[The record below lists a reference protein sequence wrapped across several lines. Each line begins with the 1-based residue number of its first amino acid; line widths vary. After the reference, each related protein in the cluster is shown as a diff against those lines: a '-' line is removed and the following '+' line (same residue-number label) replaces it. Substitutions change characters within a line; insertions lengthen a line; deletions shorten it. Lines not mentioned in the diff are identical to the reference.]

1 MSFIKKMFTLN
12 VKDYL
17 DISMDVYINIIL
29 FVIAVVLCLASFAIN
44 HHRAYTYRIIRQLL
58 RREATSEDKAKTIG
72 ELHLNLSRSLKGALS
87 RNGQLT
93 DIVKRAGYVK
103 PSYEEYVALMKDKRN
118 RKKKETVDFDTA
130 RFYIPEDKLERA
142 QRISEKGEPTVLRT
156 LLVCVLI
163 IALCVCIS
171 LAMPELLRLIGKA
184 EESL

>member
-1 MSFIKKMFTLN
+1 MSAVFSIIKSEKYSSDRRGELMSFIKKMFTLN

-118 RKKKETVDFDTA
+118 RKKK
-130 RFYIPEDKLERA
+130 INILA
-142 QRISEKGEPTVLRT
+142 QMGSEEKQ
-156 LLVCVLI
+156 
-163 IALCVCIS
+163 
-171 LAMPELLRLIGKA
+171 M
-184 EESL
+184 